1 MLRMGCIQAKGFQT
15 HYKPPG
21 AVTTCPPGGH
31 PDIGLKRPAS
41 GHQAHPGAYFKA
53 ASTKLLIYLSR
64 VRVPEGALKVLVL
77 QKDAAGLVLFSCVYG
92 LCGNTPRSG

>member
-1 MLRMGCIQAKGFQT
+1 MGYIQAKGFQT
-15 HYKPPG
+15 RYKPPG

-41 GHQAHPGAYFKA
+41 GHQAHQGAYFKA

-64 VRVPEGALKVLVL
+64 VRIPEGAGKALVL
-77 QKDAAGLVLFSCVYG
+77 AIVSAGVGAFFVY
-92 LCGNTPRSG
+92 